1 MRSSWVRAAKRPVR
15 RIVILFILALIV
27 EYLVIPELVG
37 ASKNLYLLGRVS
49 IPWMI
54 GGLVLEGLSLF
65 CYALLTRELLPPRGP
80 AGPVAAVP
88 DRPGRGGGGARIP
101 AGPSAAP
108 GSASSSSPRR
118 DWTAPTSA

>member
-1 MRSSWVRAAKRPVR
+1 M
-15 RIVILFILALIV
+15 ILFILALIV

-54 GGLVLEGLSLF
+54 AGLALEGFSLF
-65 CYALLTRELLPPRGP
+65 CYALLTRDLLPPR
-80 AGPVAAVP
+80 AGLACRGCSGSTWPR
-88 DRPGRGGGGARIP
+88 RPWRTWFPR
-101 AGPSAAP
+101 GPSAAP
-108 GSASSSSPRR
+108 GWASSSSPRR